1 MDINFIEYLPVIG
14 VAIVLVAIQYFLRR
28 NNGSVSSQTQVVQK
42 LLSDIRINLRLIEV
56 LLNGEPIK
64 RFSVNGWRMYKDS
77 IDFLRQPLQ
86 GAIKE
91 AYEIA
96 EDYTQQVET
105 AKKSGSVNN
114 IAAIDIAKM
123 KEKLK
128 TGKAG
133 LEDWLM
139 GKTGT
144 IDPGGKGGILSM
156 LFGRW

>member
-14 VAIVLVAIQYFLRR
+14 VAIVLVAIQYLLRKK
-28 NNGSVSSQTQVVQK
+28 NDSVSSQTQVVQK

-64 RFSVNGWRMYKDS
+64 RFSVNGWKMCKEN
-77 IDFLRQPLQ
+77 IDFLKPTLQ

-91 AYEIA
+91 ACEMA

-114 IAAIDIAKM
+114 AASLNITKM

-128 TGKAG
+128 IGKAG

-139 GKTGT
+139 EKTGT
-144 IDPGGKGGILSM
+144 IDPGGKGGILNI